1 MQPTYNPVLTRW
13 SSLVAAECRLMQVGT
28 GERAIRR
35 PKVPRAS
42 NDAMRRSPN
51 RLRVS
56 VELDEGV
63 EVDEVWKDLS
73 TGSTKV
79 QQTLKDQVP
88 GE

>member
-13 SSLVAAECRLMQVGT
+13 SSLVAAERRL
-28 GERAIRR
+28 IRR
-35 PKVPRAS
+35 PKVLRAS
-42 NDAMRRSPN
+42 NDAMRGSPN

-79 QQTLKDQVP
+79 QQTLKGQVP

>member
-35 PKVPRAS
+35 PKVLRAS

-79 QQTLKDQVP
+79 QQTLEDQVP